1 LETIALLSF
10 ALGAATGVSALLL
23 LARVGFDSVRPGG
36 RSKALAAAAF
46 AIPLVAL
53 VIYLER
59 PASPRPGAVGTA
71 LPQATADADAL
82 DEDDWTLLAHMYA
95 GGPPPG
101 SGGGTAAALL
111 SGNPHTVEEMTA
123 VTARE
128 PGNVGAWLALGGA
141 QRRARDF
148 AAAAASYERALK
160 LDEANPDAWADYADA
175 LASAGSRQLAGA
187 PAKAIARALELD
199 ARHPKALWLQASL
212 DLELRRYA
220 QALARWQQLRAVL
233 PQGSAD
239 IPIVD
244 ANIAEARQLAA
255 APAAG
260 G

>member
-1 LETIALLSF
+1 VETITLLSF
-10 ALGAATGVSALLL
+10 ALGAAAGVSALLL
-23 LARVGFDSVRPGG
+23 LARVGFDRVRPGG
-36 RSKALAAAAF
+36 TSKALAALAF
-46 AIPLVAL
+46 AIPLLAL
-53 VIYLER
+53 VIFLER
-59 PASPRPGAVGTA
+59 PDGSGADAAGTA
-71 LPQATADADAL
+71 LPQATADATAL
-82 DEDDWTLLAHMYA
+82 DADDWTLLAHMYA

-101 SGGGTAAALL
+101 SNAGAAVMPA
-111 SGNPHTVEEMTA
+111 GNPHTVEEMTA

-148 AAAAASYERALK
+148 ASAAVSYERALK
-160 LDEANPDAWADYADA
+160 LDDANPDAWADYADA
-175 LASAGSRQLAGA
+175 LASTGSRQLAGA
-187 PAKAIARALELD
+187 PARAIARALELD

-212 DLELRRYA
+212 DLEQRRYA

-239 IPIVD
+239 IAIVD